1 MSGVFLAERITFEDI
16 FNALDAEKKTGEL
29 LPLPKGFY
37 RYADENI
44 SRENAPNSEYEKE
57 NENLSRTTRA
67 LRARRT
73 QKILIYL
80 AYGKQLP
87 YPMPE
92 EEEELHRR
100 LKIVVESA
108 TGEKLTRIKIIARTP
123 ELITPNGKRIGPYEE
138 NEVIEVSDKHDTEYI
153 LNNKIGEILNL

>member
-1 MSGVFLAERITFEDI
+1 
-16 FNALDAEKKTGEL
+16 
-29 LPLPKGFY
+29 
-37 RYADENI
+37 
-44 SRENAPNSEYEKE
+44 
-57 NENLSRTTRA
+57 
-67 LRARRT
+67 
-73 QKILIYL
+73 
-80 AYGKQLP
+80 
-87 YPMPE
+87 MPE